1 MRILALAM
9 TLTVGLAA
17 LSPVQARNQKER
29 LLFDVMFGG
38 LHVADVFVSMDQTP
52 ESYQSRLEM
61 RTRGVA
67 ELFQDFRADMKSEGG
82 FVVTSAR
89 PLTVPSLYTRAWTSP
104 KMASEMTMRFDS
116 LTGLSQS
123 EERLFNPQTGA
134 VMQPEDMPWNN
145 RRKPIP
151 AVPDNLR
158 AGAIDPIAA
167 FIVAR
172 RQVLDFG
179 KSEVRIPIYDG
190 RRRYDIISKVGKSRS
205 YTIKDQT
212 RELTPITSRV
222 EPVFGFEPDSEDR
235 MRESTGTTLFTSDER
250 FVPVQIILANDM
262 FSSVMNLVAECTT
275 DPAPCDNFGQKA
287 PQQKSAAN

>member
-1 MRILALAM
+1 MIRSW
-9 TLTVGLAA
+9 TLVVGLMAVLVAA
-17 LSPVQARNQKER
+17 GATQAREQKER

-38 LHVADVFVSMDQTP
+38 LHVADVVVSMDQTP

-82 FVVTSAR
+82 FVTAGAPVR
-89 PLTVPSLYTRAWTSP
+89 TVPTLYSRAWSGP
-104 KMASEMTMRFDS
+104 KMASEMTMQFDP
-116 LTGLSQS
+116 LTGFIPSQ
-123 EERLFNPQTGA
+123 ERLFNPLTGA
-134 VMQPEDMPWNN
+134 ALTQEDMPWNN

-151 AVPDNLR
+151 VVPDNLR
-158 AGAIDPIAA
+158 AGALDPVAA
-167 FIVAR
+167 FIAAR
-172 RQVLDFG
+172 RQVLDSG
-179 KSEVRIPIYDG
+179 TGEVRVPIYDG
-190 RRRYDIISKVGKSRS
+190 RRRYDIISRVGKSHS

-212 RELTPITSRV
+212 RELTPVTSRV
-222 EPVFGFEPDSEDR
+222 EPVFGFEPDAEDR
-235 MRESTGTTLFTSDER
+235 MRESTGTTLFSSDDR

-287 PQQKSAAN
+287 TQSSASN